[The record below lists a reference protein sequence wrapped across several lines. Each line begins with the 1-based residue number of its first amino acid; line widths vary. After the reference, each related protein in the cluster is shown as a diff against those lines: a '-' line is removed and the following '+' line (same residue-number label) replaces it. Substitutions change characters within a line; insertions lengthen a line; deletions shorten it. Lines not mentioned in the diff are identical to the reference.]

1 MLVSE
6 VSGRGHPARSYATLD
21 SQKTG
26 QGTKSSITRDWVPW
40 PENMGESVL
49 SNFGGS
55 MARIVKEI
63 EVAGRK
69 LRALF
74 DSGSLRSYI
83 KAEFRPPT
91 SRKVTPITVGLG
103 GKVRRLDERCDLTV
117 TIDGLEFDMTAYAV
131 DELGETEQGP
141 LDAIVGALTMEEWY
155 IKLDPRTGEL
165 DLSGLRK
172 REFIEY

>member
-1 MLVSE
+1 M
-6 VSGRGHPARSYATLD
+6 T
-21 SQKTG
+21 
-26 QGTKSSITRDWVPW
+26 
-40 PENMGESVL
+40 
-49 SNFGGS
+49 
-55 MARIVKEI
+55 RIVKEI
-63 EVAGRK
+63 KVGGRT

-91 SRKVTPITVGLG
+91 ARKVKPIRVGLG
-103 GKVRRLDERCDLTV
+103 GEVRELDERCDLTA
-117 TIDGLEFDMTAYAV
+117 TIDGLEFDMTAYV
-131 DELGETEQGP
+131 IEQLGETEHGP

-172 REFIEY
+172 REFTEYQTKEAPEDRASG